1 MKKDYSV
8 YVILSATELK
18 MGKIIRFFTRYKY
31 NHVSITLDDELRYMY
46 SFARYYKKP
55 SLYAGFV
62 KESML
67 RYKDSKIKIYKIPID
82 KYTYRKMK
90 RYFKLLEQTKNKYLY
105 NLFSAL
111 FFVIH
116 KKVKIDKSFTC
127 IEFTLYTLS
136 RYVPKLNIKGYKFY
150 SIKDL
155 DNLLNK
161 YLMYE
166 GSFIMSDRLSWNNDS
181 YLDNKHTL
189 SGYVG
194 VIRNIFILIYRFVR
208 Y

>member
-1 MKKDYSV
+1 MSNYNV
-8 YVILSATELK
+8 YVIISATELK
-18 MGKIIRFFTRYKY
+18 MGKIIRFLTRYKY
-31 NHVSITLDDELRYMY
+31 NHVSITIDNELKYLY
-46 SFARYYKKP
+46 SFARYHKKT

-67 RYKDSKIKIYKIPID
+67 RYKDSKIKIYKIPVD

-90 RYFKLLEQTKNKYLY
+90 RYFKLLEKTKNKYLY

-116 KKVKIDKSFTC
+116 KKVKIDRSFTC

-136 RYVPKLNIKGYKFY
+136 RYVPKLNITDYKFY

-155 DNLLNK
+155 DNLLNE

-166 GSFIMSDRLSWNNDS
+166 GNFIMSDKLSWNNDS
-181 YLDNKHTL
+181 YLDNTHTFTN
-189 SGYVG
+189 YIG

>member
-1 MKKDYSV
+1 MWCTNEIYF
-8 YVILSATELK
+8 ILFL
-18 MGKIIRFFTRYKY
+18 
-31 NHVSITLDDELRYMY
+31 
-46 SFARYYKKP
+46 
-55 SLYAGFV
+55 
-62 KESML
+62 
-67 RYKDSKIKIYKIPID
+67 
-82 KYTYRKMK
+82 
-90 RYFKLLEQTKNKYLY
+90 
-105 NLFSAL
+105 
-111 FFVIH
+111 FVIH

-136 RYVPKLNIKGYKFY
+136 RYVPKLNIKDYKFY
-150 SIKDL
+150 SIRDL

>member
-1 MKKDYSV
+1 MKKFNV
-8 YVILSATELK
+8 YVIVAATELK
-18 MGKIIRFFTRYKY
+18 TGKIIRFFTRYKY
-31 NHVSITLDDELRYMY
+31 NHVSITLDKGLRYLY
-46 SFARYYKKP
+46 SFSRYYKKP

-67 RYKDSKIKIYKIPID
+67 RYKDSKIKVYKIPID

-90 RYFKLLEQTKNKYLY
+90 RYFKLLEKTKNKYLY

-111 FFVIH
+111 FFVFH
-116 KKVKIDKSFTC
+116 KKIKIDRSFTC
-127 IEFTLYTLS
+127 IEFTLYTLCK
-136 RYVPKLNIKGYKFY
+136 YVHKLGIKDYKFY

-155 DNLLNK
+155 DNLLK
-161 YLMYE
+161 EYLIYE
-166 GSFIMSDRLSWNNDS
+166 GNFIMSDRLSWNNDS
-181 YLDNKHTL
+181 YLDNNNTI

-194 VIRNIFILIYRFVR
+194 IIRNVFILIYRFVR

>member
-18 MGKIIRFFTRYKY
+18 MGKIIRFLTRYKY

-46 SFARYYKKP
+46 SFSRYHKRP

-67 RYKDSKIKIYKIPID
+67 RYKNSKIKIYKIPID

-111 FFVIH
+111 FFVVH
-116 KKVKIDKSFTC
+116 KKIKIDKSFTC

-136 RYVPKLNIKGYKFY
+136 RYVPKLKIKDYKFY
-150 SIKDL
+150 SIRDL
-155 DNLLNK
+155 DNLLNE

-166 GSFIMSDRLSWNNDS
+166 GNFIMSDRLSWNNDS
-181 YLDNKHTL
+181 YLDNNHTL
-189 SGYVG
+189 NGYVG
-194 VIRNIFILIYRFVR
+194 VIKNIFILIYRFVR

>member
-1 MKKDYSV
+1 MDNKYNV
-8 YVILSATELK
+8 YVVLTATNLK
-18 MGKIIRFFTRYKY
+18 MGKMIRFFTRYKY
-31 NHVSITLDDELRYMY
+31 NHVSITLDNELKYMY
-46 SFARYYKKP
+46 SFSRRYKKP
-55 SLYAGFV
+55 TLYAGFV

-67 RYKDSKIKIYKIPID
+67 RYENSKIKIFKIPID
-82 KYTYRKMK
+82 RYTYNKMK

-136 RYVPKLNIKGYKFY
+136 RYIPKLNIKDYEFY

-155 DNLLNK
+155 DNILNE
-161 YLMYE
+161 YLIYE
-166 GSFIMSDRLSWNNDS
+166 GNFIMSDKLSWKNDS
-181 YLDNKHTL
+181 YLDDSHIL
-189 SGYVG
+189 SGYFG
-194 VIRNIFILIYRFVR
+194 VIKNIFILIYRFVR